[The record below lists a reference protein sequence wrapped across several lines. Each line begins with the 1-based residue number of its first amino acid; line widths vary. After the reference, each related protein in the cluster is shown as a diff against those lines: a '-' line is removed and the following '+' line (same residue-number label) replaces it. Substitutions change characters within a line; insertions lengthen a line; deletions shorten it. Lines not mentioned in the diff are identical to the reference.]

1 MFRFHGGSTMRLLLI
16 ISLVAMS
23 VAGNVARAAA
33 AADMDEW
40 QTQVEKA
47 HDALFDTKPEEA
59 VRIVD
64 PIIAAFDAQNTD
76 NTKDYFCAEGPVQT
90 LLLAGQGAANKR
102 NTIIMH
108 GALCNALFIKGF
120 ALIDLN
126 RSAEAGA
133 YLERAAAMAPLE
145 AHYANEYAE
154 WHKSRRNWQKSFD
167 LFEKARD
174 AAAYAPEK
182 YRPEFEARS
191 LRGMGFTKIELGD
204 LDLAEKYFRD
214 SLKLVP
220 KHQGALQELDYIKT
234 LRKK

>member
-1 MFRFHGGSTMRLLLI
+1 MFRVHGGLTMRLLLM

-23 VAGNVARAAA
+23 VAGHAATATA
-33 AADMDEW
+33 APDMQER

-47 HDALFDTKPEEA
+47 HAALLETKPEEA
-59 VRIVD
+59 IRIVD
-64 PIIAAFDAQNTD
+64 PVIAAFDAEKTD

-102 NTIIMH
+102 DTIIMD
-108 GALCNALFIKGF
+108 GALCHAIFIKGF

-133 YLERAAAMAPLE
+133 FLERAAAMAPLE

-154 WHKSRRNWQKSFD
+154 WHKSRRNWQKSFE
-167 LFEKARD
+167 LFEKARSLST
-174 AAAYAPEK
+174 YAPEK
-182 YRPEFEARS
+182 HKVEIEARS
-191 LRGMGFTKIELGD
+191 LRGMAFTKIELGD
-204 LDLAEKYFRD
+204 LDQAEKYIRE
-214 SLKLVP
+214 SLKLTP
-220 KHQGALQELDYIKT
+220 KNIGAVRELEYIEM